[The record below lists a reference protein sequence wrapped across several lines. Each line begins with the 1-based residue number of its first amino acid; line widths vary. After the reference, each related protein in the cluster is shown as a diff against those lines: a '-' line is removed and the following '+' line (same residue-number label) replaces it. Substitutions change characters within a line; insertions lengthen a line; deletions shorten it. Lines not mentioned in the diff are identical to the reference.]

1 MGWRVV
7 TNGLVLASTCLAFAG
22 ADATRYAL
30 VIGIGKYQNMG
41 ALPTCTNDARALAR
55 VLERQAGF
63 DRVVLMVDDAEQEQ
77 NRPTMGNIL
86 NRLQQFAALPGPED
100 TVLVF
105 YSGHGTI
112 IRAQDAGGQE
122 TEEGYLVPADGS
134 LRLAIPL
141 RGAPPKRPGLIDSL
155 AGCKAQT
162 KLLILDCCHAGT
174 SIKGVAGIA
183 NSLSQRAPEF
193 LMLLSCGPD
202 QHSYFTEK
210 RDHSLFTSFLL
221 SGLGGA
227 ADFDKDQTIGTSEL
241 FKHVRT
247 ETLKWC
253 IDSGKTQTPL
263 LYPRDAKDH
272 PLARCS
278 ETAGLDEKRLGAY
291 LESLNRKLKELHGT
305 SATAAAT
312 DALLRKIRDAERR
325 LRELQPMVDVPG
337 ETPLE
342 KLFNVERQ
350 LGQVNDRI
358 EKQLQTKTKAHP
370 DVAKLMLEKRQVE
383 RILSLLVTPAA
394 EYVLERDD
402 ELEAKHQELLRY
414 YKPGAEEVKR
424 IVRQLEENREAA
436 LRVRGHAAR
445 TASPRCRE
453 LLFLS
458 FLTPEA
464 GKDQHVNPVLKWV
477 GQKTRLPREIWHR
490 RTGMELVLIE
500 PGEFRMG
507 SNDGSDH
514 EKPVHTVRITRPFY
528 LGKYEVTQEQYQRVV
543 GTNPGEFKGP
553 ANPVENVSWHDA
565 TAFCK
570 ALGGELPT
578 EAEWEYACRAGS
590 TKKYGLVDEESEVGD
605 HAWHSGNSDRKAH
618 PVGRKKPNAW
628 GLYDMLGNV
637 WEWCADWYG
646 EDYYRQSPAEDP
658 TGPAGGS
665 SRVLRGG
672 SWTRAPSYC
681 RAAPRDWS
689 TPTYRYNGYGF
700 RILLRDF

>member
-1 MGWRVV
+1 M
-7 TNGLVLASTCLAFAG
+7 NPKALSIGLLLALASRFLLS
-22 ADATRYAL
+22 ADGTRYAL

-41 ALPTCTNDARALAR
+41 SLPTCTNDARALAR
-55 VLERQAGF
+55 VLARQAGF
-63 DRVVLMVDDAEQEQ
+63 DRVVLMVDDAEQAQ

-112 IRAQDAGGQE
+112 IKAPDAGGQQR
-122 TEEGYLVPADGS
+122 EEGYLVPADGS

-141 RGAPPKRPGLIDSL
+141 RGDPPKRPGLIDSL

-183 NSLSQRAPEF
+183 NSLSQRVPEF

-227 ADFDKDQTIGTSEL
+227 ADRNKDQRIGTREL

-263 LYPRDAKDH
+263 LYPRNAKDH
-272 PLARCS
+272 PLARCI
-278 ETAGLDEKRLGAY
+278 ETAGLDERQLGAY
-291 LESLNRKLKELHGT
+291 LASLNRKLKQLQGT
-305 SATAAAT
+305 SATAAET
-312 DALLRKIRDAERR
+312 DALLRKVRDAERR

-337 ETPLE
+337 QNPLE
-342 KLFNVERQ
+342 KLFNVEKQ
-350 LGQVNDRI
+350 LGQVSAQI

-370 DVAKLMLEKRQVE
+370 DVAKLLLEKQQVE
-383 RILSLLVTPAA
+383 RTLSLLVTPAG
-394 EYVLERDD
+394 EYALKRDD
-402 ELEAKHQELLRY
+402 ELQAKHRELLRY

-424 IVRQLEENREAA
+424 IVRQLEENAEAA
-436 LRVRGHAAR
+436 LRVRGQAAR

-458 FLTPEA
+458 FFTPEA
-464 GKDQHVNPVLKWV
+464 DKDEHGNPVLK
-477 GQKTRLPREIWHR
+477 GLGEKTRLPREIRHR
-490 RTGMELVLIE
+490 RTGMHFVLIE
-500 PGEFRMG
+500 PGEFQM
-507 SNDGSDH
+507 GSDH
-514 EKPVHTVRITRPFY
+514 GSGDEKPVHTVRITRPFY
-528 LGKYEVTQEQYQRVV
+528 LGKYEVTQEQYERIV
-543 GTNPGEFKGP
+543 GTNPSNFKGT
-553 ANPVENVSWHDA
+553 ANPVESVSWHDA

-590 TKKYGLVDEESEVGD
+590 TKRYGLVDEESELGNY
-605 HAWHSGNSDRKAH
+605 AWHSGNSDRKAH

-637 WEWCADWYG
+637 YEWCADWYG

-658 TGPAGGS
+658 KGPADGN